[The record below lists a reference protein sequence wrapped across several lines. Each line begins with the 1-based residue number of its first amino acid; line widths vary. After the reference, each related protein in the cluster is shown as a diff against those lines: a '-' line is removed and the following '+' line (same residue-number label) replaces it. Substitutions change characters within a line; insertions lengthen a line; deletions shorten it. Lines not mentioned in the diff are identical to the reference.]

1 MLDFFILTF
10 FAFLNFLLV
19 EYWTWYPFTSFI
31 FFHLSIKDFL
41 PFLSDLIVGF
51 LGLEALL
58 RVEVEDEELPF
69 GVTELT
75 TVFVGSWAGA
85 GVKFEIVTL
94 LLSSVSYTHLTLP
107 TKLEV

>member
-1 MLDFFILTF
+1 M
-10 FAFLNFLLV
+10 
-19 EYWTWYPFTSFI
+19 
-31 FFHLSIKDFL
+31 

-58 RVEVEDEELPF
+58 RVEVDDEELPL

-75 TVFVGSWAGA
+75 TVFVGSWAGV

-94 LLSSVSYTHLTLP
+94 LLSLSVTVACESLAAVAFVLLTVVP
-107 TKLEV
+107 NSSA